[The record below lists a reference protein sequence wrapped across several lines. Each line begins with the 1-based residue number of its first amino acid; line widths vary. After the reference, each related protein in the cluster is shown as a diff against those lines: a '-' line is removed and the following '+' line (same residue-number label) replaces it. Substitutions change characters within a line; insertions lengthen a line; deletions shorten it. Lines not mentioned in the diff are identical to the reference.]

1 MVALSVDLKS
11 TVRNGALLVALAAA
25 GHFVAYK
32 IVNIP
37 SQLELLVLVAALLLY
52 PVIRRPVLGIYLV
65 FITLPFVPHVRRL
78 FYLQYARP
86 TVDPLIALSDI
97 MILFVVGGLFFVFR
111 EHHIE
116 RRRINFMGHLIAAYF
131 CYCVIRTFF
140 VNALPLPQAIMQFHF
155 YGPAVLFYF
164 IGSLFAHRDDIH
176 GTIWTITIIT
186 GFAAALYG
194 MKQLLAGYSEA
205 EKIWFSSISFTTLFI
220 KGLARPFSFF
230 QSPASFADYMLL
242 SIIGLFFLAS
252 RSNARQKWPFFL
264 LFVPYCYAAL
274 ITSVRSNWIGVILAF
289 VLWFLV
295 LRIRGIKNRLIMF
308 FVVVAAFLLSQT
320 IDFAMQFHSGFSSI
334 ISTLGEGADRE
345 YLDLLVTQRTGA
357 LANPFQEYS
366 LLSRIALWKHLVALS
381 ADPLNAILGRGIGA
395 INADSLYI
403 NYLAQLGYPGIIF
416 IVMFVVVT
424 IRRGF
429 NLIDRSSSPEVVLL
443 ARTVTLMNIVFAVI
457 NLTGTHIH
465 AFPGDVYF
473 WFWNG
478 VLMKL
483 AASEGE
489 VTPSGNQA

>member
-1 MVALSVDLKS
+1 MVALSVDRKT
-11 TVRNGALLVALAAA
+11 TVRNAALLAVLAAA
-25 GHFVAYK
+25 GNFVAYK
-32 IVNIP
+32 TVNIP
-37 SQLELLVLVAALLLY
+37 SQLELLVFVAALLLY
-52 PVIRRPVLGIYLV
+52 PVIRRPVLGIYLT
-65 FITLPFVPHVRRL
+65 FIILPFIPFVRRL

-86 TVDPLIALSDI
+86 TVDPLIALSDVI
-97 MILFVVGGLFFVFR
+97 SAFVVGGLFFVFR
-111 EHHIE
+111 ERHIE
-116 RRRINFMGHLIAAYF
+116 GRRINAMGHLVAAYF
-131 CYCVIRTFF
+131 CYCVIRTFLL
-140 VNALPLPQAIMQFHF
+140 NSLPLPEAVMQFHF

-164 IGSLFAHRDDIH
+164 IGSLFAHRNDIH
-176 GTIWTITIIT
+176 KTIWTITIIT
-186 GFAAALYG
+186 GLAAALYG

-242 SIIGLFFLAS
+242 SIVGLLFLAN
-252 RSNARQKWPFFL
+252 RSNTRPKYPLFL
-264 LFVPYCYAAL
+264 LLIPYCYAAL

-289 VLWFLV
+289 VLWFLI
-295 LRIRGIKNRLIMF
+295 LRVRGVKNRLIMICAIVTGSVLF
-308 FVVVAAFLLSQT
+308 QT
-320 IDFAMQFHSGFSSI
+320 LDFAMQFHSGFSSI
-334 ISTLGEGADRE
+334 FSSLGEGFNRE
-345 YLDLLVTQRTGA
+345 YLELLVTQRTGA

-366 LLSRIALWKHLVALS
+366 LLSRIALWKHLIVLS
-381 ADPLNAILGRGIGA
+381 ADPLNAVMGRGIGA

-403 NYLAQLGYPGIIF
+403 NYLAQLGYPGMIF

-424 IRRGF
+424 IKCGF

-443 ARTVTLMNIVFAVI
+443 ARTITLMNIVFAVI

-483 AASEGE
+483 AASEKE
-489 VTPSGNQA
+489 FTPSGNSA